1 MTRMIYSEAIL
12 ARFKVEQA
20 EAIEDWRRAQARIP
34 SLSDAIRYLVDRG
47 LEAEHADE
55 RDAAKEARK

>member
-1 MTRMIYSEAIL
+1 MAIIYSEAIL

-47 LEAEHADE
+47 LAAEHVSGQVTVE
-55 RDAAKEARK
+55 ESTK